1 MTRVYSSY
9 LADLLQFVQYTRE
22 NLSYL
27 ADLLK
32 FLQYTIVHLST
43 FLSGYKMVLQ
53 LFDDRGLGNS
63 FARGS
68 CETLLTLCYMG
79 FAKWKKVNKGV
90 ALLVPLCGAALYRTY
105 PSLNAAAPRS

>member
-79 FAKWKKVNKGV
+79 FAKWKKSQQRSCTSRP
-90 ALLVPLCGAALYRTY
+90 ALWSGLVSDL
-105 PSLNAAAPRS
+105 SLPERSGTS